1 MDDPED
7 DVTTNYTKDEPRH
20 KPLPKLSQE
29 PIYGPPDFG
38 KPANSI
44 DANDEHPPDN
54 LLDVDIPFSDLPQI
68 PEEEPAQPVE
78 DDDNAEDS
86 YLPNIYATG

>member
-1 MDDPED
+1 M
-7 DVTTNYTKDEPRH
+7 TTNYTKDEPPRH

-54 LLDVDIPFSDLPQI
+54 ILDVDIPFSDLPQI
-68 PEEEPAQPVE
+68 HVWQKDKVFWVALNSIANFTRDFE
-78 DDDNAEDS
+78 
-86 YLPNIYATG
+86 G